1 MGPSDHT
8 VEMQTCD
15 MEESADVLNYW
26 MTTCDPSLKLVVGQR
41 FESLESGIK
50 FYIKYASAAGFDVR
64 RSTEIKNKYGVSMKK
79 YLVCSREGYKEA
91 KDTDLMESGAPTH
104 PKRRLTSNRVGC
116 IAKIIFRLNG
126 EVYEVVSFE
135 ERHTHDLCGDSYK
148 PFMKVNR
155 KLDIGHQHFIA
166 NCAKA
171 NIWPSKTFN
180 LGGDS
185 QMVLSNYI
193 EKKSD
198 CDDFYFEYEVNEKDQ
213 LSRVFWADGVARKQ
227 FSVFGEAMA
236 FDATYQTNKYKLVFV
251 PFTGVDH
258 HKRCVTFAAGLIAR
272 EDEDSYRWLLI
283 NFKKAMGKTP
293 PITITDQDPAIKVA
307 IVMEFLETRYRFCMW
322 HIMTKVGD
330 KVEVEMAK
338 NTEFRRALNSVVWN
352 ENCMPEEFEN
362 GWNGVVHKYG
372 LHENGWLKLMYE
384 QRESWI
390 PAYFQDMFMG
400 GLLRITSRSE
410 SENSVFRSNTSKH
423 LCLVEFFY
431 QFERTINRQRSKQAE
446 LDAACN
452 GHLPALKTPLS
463 VEREAASIYTLA
475 IFYQLQGEIIGACFS
490 CRVRSFA
497 VSEPTRTY
505 VIEDD
510 KGKSYTVVVENGS
523 NNISCT
529 CRMYRRIGL
538 LCRHALVILKDERF
552 DHIPPQHIT
561 PRWTRDAV
569 PKTRRDLYACTQAED
584 L

>member
-1 MGPSDHT
+1 
-8 VEMQTCD
+8 
-15 MEESADVLNYW
+15 
-26 MTTCDPSLKLVVGQR
+26 MTTCDSSLKPVVGQR
-41 FESLESGIK
+41 FESLENGIK

-64 RSTEIKNKYGVSMKK
+64 RSTEIKNKYGVTIKK

-104 PKRRLTSNRVGC
+104 PKRRRTSNRVGC
-116 IAKIIFRLNG
+116 IAKIIFRLNV

-135 ERHTHDLCGDSYK
+135 ERHTHDLCGDNYK

-171 NIWPSKTFN
+171 NIGPSKTFN
-180 LGGDS
+180 LYAEMVGGTYKVGATQQDFKNYKREILAYMKGGDA
-185 QMVLSNYI
+185 QMVLTNYL

-227 FSVFGEAMA
+227 FSLFGEAMA

-258 HKRCVTFAAGLIAR
+258 HKRCVTFAAGLIAS
-272 EDEDSYRWLLI
+272 EDEESYRWLLI
-283 NFKKAMGKTP
+283 NFKKAMGRTP
-293 PITITDQDPAIKVA
+293 PITITDQDPAMKVA
-307 IVMEFLETRYRFCMW
+307 IAMEFPETRHRFCMW

-330 KVEVEMAK
+330 KVGAEMAK

-352 ENCMPEEFEN
+352 ENCMPEDFEN

-372 LHENGWLKLMYE
+372 LQDNGWLKLMYE

-390 PAYFQDMFMG
+390 PAYFQVMFMG
-400 GLLRITSRSE
+400 GLLRTTSRSE

-423 LCLVEFFY
+423 MCLVEFFY

-452 GHLPALKTPLS
+452 GHLPTLKTPLS

-475 IFYQLQGEIIGACFS
+475 IFYQL
-490 CRVRSFA
+490 
-497 VSEPTRTY
+497 
-505 VIEDD
+505 
-510 KGKSYTVVVENGS
+510 
-523 NNISCT
+523 
-529 CRMYRRIGL
+529 
-538 LCRHALVILKDERF
+538 
-552 DHIPPQHIT
+552 
-561 PRWTRDAV
+561 
-569 PKTRRDLYACTQAED
+569 
-584 L
+584 